1 MNGETP
7 GVQEKFVSEE
17 EVREE
22 EVRKEAVQ
30 TGGKKQSQE
39 SDYVFL
45 VTILQSLYLLYMYF
59 FFKTTYT
66 FSGAH
71 YERAVQEMG
80 GMFVHDTGV
89 YQNKVCQFGKIM
101 ACIVIFI
108 WQIRANVPSD
118 YKKYMVYFSLGFDLL
133 CLVLAYIMNLN
144 ALVYIL
150 PLIVGEIYILH
161 RLYVSN

>member
-1 MNGETP
+1 MNSETP
-7 GVQEKFVSEE
+7 GVQVNL
-17 EVREE
+17 VREKADHQE
-22 EVRKEAVQ
+22 ADRQEVVQ

-71 YERAVQEMG
+71 YERAVQRMG
-80 GMFVHDTGV
+80 SMFVHDTGV

-118 YKKYMVYFSLGFDLL
+118 YKKSMVYFTLGFDLL

-161 RLYVSN
+161 RLYISN

>member
-1 MNGETP
+1 MSGET
-7 GVQEKFVSEE
+7 SEE
-17 EVREE
+17 KEVHK
-22 EVRKEAVQ
+22 EVVQ
-30 TGGKKQSQE
+30 TGGKKQAQE

-66 FSGAH
+66 FSGAR
-71 YERAVQEMG
+71 YERAVQQMG
-80 GMFVHDTGV
+80 SMFVHDTGV

-108 WQIRANVPSD
+108 WQVRANVPSD
-118 YKKYMVYFSLGFDLL
+118 YKKGVVYFTLGFDLL
-133 CLVLAYIMNLN
+133 CLVLAYVMNLN

-150 PLIVGEIYILH
+150 PLIVGEIYILD
-161 RLYVSN
+161 RLYHS

>member
-1 MNGETP
+1 MSDGD
-7 GVQEKFVSEE
+7 
-17 EVREE
+17 
-22 EVRKEAVQ
+22 KESGHKKMPEIQ
-30 TGGKKQSQE
+30 KIGKRAN
-39 SDYVFL
+39 DYVFL
-45 VTILQSLYLLYMYF
+45 VTFLQSIYLLYMYF

-66 FSGAH
+66 FSGAR
-71 YERAVQEMG
+71 YEKTVQSMG
-80 GMFVHDTGV
+80 AMFVHDTGV

-118 YKKYMVYFSLGFDLL
+118 YKKGMVYFSLGFDLL
-133 CLVLAYIMNLN
+133 CLVLAYVMNLN

-161 RLYVSN
+161 RLYISN